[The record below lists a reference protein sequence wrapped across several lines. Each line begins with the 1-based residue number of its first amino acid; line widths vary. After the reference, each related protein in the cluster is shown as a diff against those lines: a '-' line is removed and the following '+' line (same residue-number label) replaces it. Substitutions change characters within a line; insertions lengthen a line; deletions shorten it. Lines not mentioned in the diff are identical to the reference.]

1 MNNIQPSSL
10 LWLLIPMLSFLMGS
24 CSDKTD
30 NQSNDH
36 EGLLDT
42 VLSDSDEELP
52 GESNLGNEGELEEID
67 PDVRL
72 LLEQTQAVNQ
82 TANEPTHG
90 TSTDRATELTGAE
103 DASHPEGTPSIVAD
117 KEGANAVLE
126 AINRSNQEQ
135 EAEIAKLKSFLAA
148 KDKRIHEYRII
159 NEDLKARIEA
169 LRQSQASTPA
179 GPEPQSLVG
188 AVASVE
194 QLKRE
199 LTSLKNDFAMRTK
212 DWYDSQEQVR
222 ILESKIKR
230 MDSQLRGGDFNPLIT
245 ESSPAATGFGAGTQE
260 NPATGGNKLLPLEPE
275 EFESVKPTEVITTN
289 GGGSGRLEFQAAV
302 TEASGK
308 TREAF
313 YTEFFI
319 TKNHL
324 DDILKRADLKLADYE
339 GIGSYAELWARV
351 RKNEY
356 RYPGLQRRI
365 REALLAA
372 ADADQGRR
380 IRTDI
385 DGASPIINDL
395 PAGSYFIIGT
405 APLGQVGV
413 TWSLP
418 LEIESSSDKRVALTL
433 NNSIWSL

>member
-1 MNNIQPSSL
+1 MQPPTL
-10 LWLLIPMLSFLMGS
+10 LWWFILPLSILLGS
-24 CSDKTD
+24 CGDKAE
-30 NQSNDH
+30 NQNHDH
-36 EGLLDT
+36 AGVLDAVLADTPNEIPEDTKLGSEEALEG
-42 VLSDSDEELP
+42 
-52 GESNLGNEGELEEID
+52 ID

-72 LLEQTQAVNQ
+72 LLEQTQAAIEAREDGSKDDLGSLVDQ
-82 TANEPTHG
+82 QEPSPRPIT
-90 TSTDRATELTGAE
+90 
-103 DASHPEGTPSIVAD
+103 VAD
-117 KEGANAVLE
+117 KEGANAVLD
-126 AINRSNQEQ
+126 AITRSNQEQ

-159 NEDLKARIEA
+159 NQDLQARLEA
-169 LRQSQASTPA
+169 LQQSQKTASMAP
-179 GPEPQSLVG
+179 GSLVG
-188 AVASVE
+188 AAESVD

-199 LTSLKNDFAMRTK
+199 LANLKNDFAMRTK
-212 DWYDSQEQVR
+212 DWYDAQEQVR
-222 ILESKIKR
+222 ILESKIKN
-230 MDSQLRGGDFNPLIT
+230 MDSQLRGEDLNPVIT
-245 ESSPAATGFGAGTQE
+245 ESVPLTTDLVVPPKQDPS
-260 NPATGGNKLLPLEPE
+260 TGGKLPPLDPMAEVSPVIPSEPSIT
-275 EFESVKPTEVITTN
+275 SV
-289 GGGSGRLEFQAAV
+289 GGSGRLEFQAAV

-324 DDILKRADLKLADYE
+324 DDILKGADLKLADYE

-372 ADADQGRR
+372 VDADQGRR

-385 DGASPIINDL
+385 DGASPIIKEL
-395 PAGSYFIIGT
+395 SAGSYFIIGT

-418 LEIESSSDKRVALTL
+418 LAIEASSDKRVALTL
-433 NNSIWSL
+433 NNSSWSL

>member
-1 MNNIQPSSL
+1 MNNMQPPTL
-10 LWLLIPMLSFLMGS
+10 LWWFILPLSILLGS
-24 CSDKTD
+24 CGDKAE
-30 NQSNDH
+30 NQNHDH
-36 EGLLDT
+36 NGVLDA
-42 VLSDSDEELP
+42 VLAETPNGFPEDTK
-52 GESNLGNEGELEEID
+52 LGNEEGLEEID

-72 LLEQTQAVNQ
+72 LLEQTQA
-82 TANEPTHG
+82 AIEAREGAPK
-90 TSTDRATELTGAE
+90 DTELVPLA
-103 DASHPEGTPSIVAD
+103 DLQAPKPSPRPIAVAD
-117 KEGANAVLE
+117 KEGANAVLDS
-126 AINRSNQEQ
+126 ITRSNQEQ

-159 NEDLKARIEA
+159 NQDLQARLEA
-169 LRQSQASTPA
+169 LQQSQKTAPATPS
-179 GPEPQSLVG
+179 SLEG
-188 AVASVE
+188 AAESVN

-199 LTSLKNDFAMRTK
+199 LANLKNDFAMRTK
-212 DWYDSQEQVR
+212 DWYDAQEQVR
-222 ILESKIKR
+222 ILESKIKN
-230 MDSQLRGGDFNPLIT
+230 MDSQLRGEDFNPVIT
-245 ESSPAATGFGAGTQE
+245 ESSPTATDLAVEPKQ
-260 NPATGGNKLLPLEPE
+260 NPSTSGKLLPLATVPTVTPSEP
-275 EFESVKPTEVITTN
+275 SITSF
-289 GGGSGRLEFQAAV
+289 GGSGRLEFQAAV

-324 DDILKRADLKLADYE
+324 DDILKAADLKLADYE

-372 ADADQGRR
+372 VDADQGRR

-385 DGASPIINDL
+385 DGTSPIIKEL
-395 PAGSYFIIGT
+395 SAGSYFIIGT

-418 LEIESSSDKRVALTL
+418 LAIEASSDKRVALTL
-433 NNSIWSL
+433 NNSSWSL